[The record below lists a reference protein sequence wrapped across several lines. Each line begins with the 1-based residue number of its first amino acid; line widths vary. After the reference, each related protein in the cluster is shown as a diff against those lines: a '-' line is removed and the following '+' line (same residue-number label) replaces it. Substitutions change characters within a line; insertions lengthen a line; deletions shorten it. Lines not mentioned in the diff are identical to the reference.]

1 METRAHPIKSSFERG
16 AVKGWQGFLWM
27 GKIILPVSFATF
39 LLDYSGWLDRI
50 DGWLE
55 PLMGTIH
62 LPAMAALPLL
72 AGLLTGIYGAIAA
85 MSVLPFT
92 VDQMTLMAVFLLIA
106 HSLIQEGLV
115 QRQSG
120 CPAWMATAVRLG
132 AAVLTVFLLGWLV
145 GPETVQ
151 NVAAGPSVSTRL
163 MFWPALQGWAAA
175 MAWLS
180 LKILFIIT
188 ALMIFMDM
196 LKRYRLIDK
205 VARIIEPFMGL
216 LGLDR
221 QVGVLWMTAAVFGI
235 TYGGAVIVA
244 ETRERRLPPDQLKT
258 LHVSIGINHAM
269 VEDPSLFLPLGIHP
283 FWLWIPRLVT
293 AVAFTQAYRL
303 WLWMKKRRQP
313 IAGITVPLDGSWEPC
328 MPETGLYVDDYK
340 AP

>member
-1 METRAHPIKSSFERG
+1 M
-16 AVKGWQGFLWM
+16 V
-27 GKIILPVSFATF
+27 KIILPVSFVTF
-39 LLDYSGWLDRI
+39 VLDYSGWLDRM
-50 DGWLE
+50 DGLLE
-55 PLMGTIH
+55 PLMGAIH
-62 LPAMAALPLL
+62 LPALAALPLL

-120 CPAWMATAVRLG
+120 CPAWLATAVRLS
-132 AAVLTVFLLGWLV
+132 AAVLTVFVLGWVV
-145 GPETVQ
+145 GPDTAQ
-151 NVAAGPSVSTRL
+151 KTAGEALTSARV
-163 MFWPALQGWAAA
+163 MFWPAMQAWAKA
-175 MAWLS
+175 MALLS
-180 LKILFIIT
+180 LKILLIIT
-188 ALMIFMDM
+188 ALMIFMEI
-196 LKRYRLIDK
+196 LRQYRLIDK
-205 VARIIEPFMGL
+205 VVRIIEPFLGL

-221 QVGVLWMTAAVFGI
+221 QVGMLWMTAAVFGI

-244 ETRERRLPPDQLKT
+244 ETRERRLPPEHLKT
-258 LHVSIGINHAM
+258 LHISIGINHAM

-313 IAGITVPLDGSWEPC
+313 IAGITVPLDGNWEPC
-328 MPETGLYVDDYK
+328 MPETAWHADD
-340 AP
+340 